1 MASDCVSG
9 VGVSGDELDGLRWR
23 IEFKVFQGLE
33 DDSVTRFVRKLDLA
47 LGIRDLTK
55 LHWALNFLQSKG
67 DFQQRH
73 DRSSRLL
80 SRLATRILGL
90 IHGVWGLR
98 TTIFDLSGAWM
109 SSMELR
115 IVESCSCR

>member
-1 MASDCVSG
+1 M
-9 VGVSGDELDGLRWR
+9 
-23 IEFKVFQGLE
+23 
-33 DDSVTRFVRKLDLA
+33 TRFVRKLDLA
-47 LGIRDLTK
+47 LEIRDLTK

-67 DFQQRH
+67 DFQRRH

-80 SRLATRILGL
+80 SRLVTRISGL

-115 IVESCSCR
+115 VEESCLDRSEELEAPLNRHYLTLWLNKLKLK